1 MLRHDLTVDEY
12 TWPARS
18 DALAESY
25 KEVWAATVAALPL
38 GTSMAGEVLGRR
50 RFGVFIRV
58 DGVPGA
64 VALAEITAMP
74 QGMDLPVLGDRV
86 VGEVIGHAEH
96 NHQVRVRLQ
105 AWRTS
110 VE

>member
-1 MLRHDLTVDEY
+1 MI
-12 TWPARS
+12 
-18 DALAESY
+18 
-25 KEVWAATVAALPL
+25 
-38 GTSMAGEVLGRR
+38 GRQ

-58 DGVPGA
+58 DGVPDA

-74 QGMDLPVLGDRV
+74 QGMDLPVLRDRV
-86 VGEVIGHAEH
+86 VGDVIGHAEH

-110 VE
+110 AE